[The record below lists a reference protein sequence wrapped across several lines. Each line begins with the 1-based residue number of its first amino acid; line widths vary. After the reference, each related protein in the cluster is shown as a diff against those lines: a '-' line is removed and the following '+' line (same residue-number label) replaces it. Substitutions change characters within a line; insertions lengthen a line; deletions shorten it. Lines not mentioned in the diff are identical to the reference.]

1 MNKIITVYIKGT
13 EYNKMLK
20 WNSAEEFWDAVSQNK
35 GLPKPDDIIT
45 EAYIDDNMVDAGNT
59 WKCVLEKFRMILV

>member
-20 WNSAEEFWDAVSQNK
+20 WNSVEEFWDAVNQNK
-35 GLPKPDDIIT
+35 NIPKLDDIVV
-45 EAYIDDNMVDAGNT
+45 EAYVDDNMVDAGNT
-59 WKCVLEKFRMILV
+59 WKCVLEKLRMILV